1 MEAGVAQKVHLT
13 GLQKEHSV
21 SVIPGVGVAD
31 GRNGDI
37 IQIAPAYNVSRAD
50 IEEIVKRVE
59 GVVRAV
65 FGE

>member
-1 MEAGVAQKVHLT
+1 MEAGIAQKVHLT

-59 GVVRAV
+59 GVVKAV

>member
-1 MEAGVAQKVHLT
+1 MEAGIAQKVHLT

-50 IEEIVKRVE
+50 IEEIVRRVE
-59 GVVRAV
+59 GVVKAV

>member
-1 MEAGVAQKVHLT
+1 MEAGIAQKVHLT

-59 GVVRAV
+59 GVVKAV
-65 FGE
+65 FGK